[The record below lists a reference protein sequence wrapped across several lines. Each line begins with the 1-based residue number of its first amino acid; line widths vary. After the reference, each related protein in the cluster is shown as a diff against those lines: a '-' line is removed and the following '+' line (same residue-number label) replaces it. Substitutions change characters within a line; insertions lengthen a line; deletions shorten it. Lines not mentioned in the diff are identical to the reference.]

1 MNRNNILKGCGLA
14 VLGVVLVALPG
25 PAQKQNPG
33 DAALARAERALRD
46 AEARLREGLGQ
57 KELALQERER
67 AMQEA
72 ERALE
77 DREDVLLDAD
87 AELLELDNLSD
98 KIEVFSAL
106 GEGGSW
112 LGVEIHEV
120 TADNVKEL
128 KLSAERGV
136 LLSEI
141 VPDSPAAKAGLIAND
156 VVVEVNGQRIEGT
169 AQFRRMIREVPA
181 GRAVQLTVWRE
192 GKTQTLSVTL
202 GKAEERRHAWTQAF
216 PSRDFVFR
224 MPDLPQIPHMEWNG
238 GAMFIARPKLGIDAE
253 DLDGQLGSYFG
264 APDGEGVL
272 VRGVNA
278 GSPAEKAGLKAG
290 DVIVKLDGERIRTVG
305 DLREKL
311 AGKREKKTVNLGVLR
326 NRSEISVSVEV
337 EQPKTPKPR
346 KLIGPK
352 TNI

>member
-1 MNRNNILKGCGLA
+1 MNRNSILTGCGIA
-14 VLGVVLVALPG
+14 VLGVVLVAFPG
-25 PAQKQNPG
+25 PAAQKQSPG
-33 DAALARAERALRD
+33 EGALVRAEKALRE
-46 AEARLREGLGQ
+46 AEARLRESLGQ
-57 KELALQERER
+57 KELGFQEQERALRES
-67 AMQEA
+67 

-77 DREDVLLDAD
+77 DQEDVLADAD
-87 AELLELDNLSD
+87 VDLELDNLPD
-98 KIEVFSAL
+98 KVHVLTAF
-106 GEGGSW
+106 GGGSW

-141 VPDSPAAKAGLIAND
+141 VPDSPAAKAGLKAND
-156 VVVEVNGQRIEGT
+156 VVVELNGQHIEGT

-181 GRAVQLTVWRE
+181 GRAVQLTVWRD
-192 GKTQTLSVTL
+192 GKTQTFSVTL
-202 GKAEERRHAWTQAF
+202 GKAEERHHAWKQAF
-216 PSRDFVFR
+216 PSHDFVFR
-224 MPDLPQIPHMEWNG
+224 MPDIPEIPHMEWNG

-311 AGKREKKTVNLGVLR
+311 AEKREKKTVNLGVLR
-326 NRSEISVSVEV
+326 NRSEISLSVEV

-346 KLIGPK
+346 RLSGHK

>member
-1 MNRNNILKGCGLA
+1 MTMNGNSILKGCGLA

-25 PAQKQNPG
+25 PAQKQSPG
-33 DAALARAERALRD
+33 EGALVRAEKALRE

-57 KELALQERER
+57 KTL
-67 AMQEA
+67 QEA
-72 ERALE
+72 ERTIE
-77 DREDVLLDAD
+77 DREDVFADAD
-87 AELLELDNLSD
+87 VDLELDNLSD

-141 VPDSPAAKAGLIAND
+141 VPDSPAAKVGLKAND

-169 AQFRRMIREVPA
+169 AQFRRMIREVPV

-192 GKTQTLSVTL
+192 GKTQTFSVTL

-311 AGKREKKTVNLGVLR
+311 AEKREKKTVNLSVLR

>member
-1 MNRNNILKGCGLA
+1 MHGDSILKGCGLA

-25 PAQKQNPG
+25 PAQKQSPG
-33 DAALARAERALRD
+33 EGALVRAEKALRE

-57 KELALQERER
+57 KTL
-67 AMQEA
+67 QEA
-72 ERALE
+72 ERTIE
-77 DREDVLLDAD
+77 DREDVFADAD
-87 AELLELDNLSD
+87 VDLELDNLSD

-141 VPDSPAAKAGLIAND
+141 VPDSPAAKVGLKAND

-169 AQFRRMIREVPA
+169 AQFRRMIREVPV

-192 GKTQTLSVTL
+192 GKTQTFSVTL

-311 AGKREKKTVNLGVLR
+311 AEKREKKTVNLSVLR